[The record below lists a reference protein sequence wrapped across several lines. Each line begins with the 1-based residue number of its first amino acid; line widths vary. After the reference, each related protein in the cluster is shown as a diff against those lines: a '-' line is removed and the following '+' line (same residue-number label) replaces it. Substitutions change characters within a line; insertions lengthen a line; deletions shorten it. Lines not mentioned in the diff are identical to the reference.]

1 MNALFLAIFF
11 VASFA
16 LPAVRYGSSGSMTT
30 VTDGGVGGKLSIH
43 SLQRFTFARFVFVL
57 FFSSSSFPWRS
68 HSNNGAL
75 GSLGATAVASFRL
88 FWFFLS
94 LSLFFSPL
102 VLFIYSI
109 VCRWFLFNHLGITR
123 LGHFWRLFAGRKILT
138 IFSIIDS
145 SSLPGF
151 VQVGSLFAPTTQFS
165 SLTIGFST
173 KPETGSAIF
182 PVRNET
188 WKTVSVLSPRLLINN
203 TTVEPQPRL

>member
-1 MNALFLAIFF
+1 MEE
-11 VASFA
+11 S
-16 LPAVRYGSSGSMTT
+16 AVSCPFTRCSVS
-30 VTDGGVGGKLSIH
+30 LS
-43 SLQRFTFARFVFVL
+43 LVL
-57 FFSSSSFPWRS
+57 FFFPSFTPPSSFPWRS
-68 HSNNGAL
+68 HSNNGGLGCHCCRLVSLVLVLSFAFAL
-75 GSLGATAVASFRL
+75 FFSSCALHLQHRVSLVPFQSLGDHSPGSLGD
-88 FWFFLS
+88 
-94 LSLFFSPL
+94 FSP
-102 VLFIYSI
+102 
-109 VCRWFLFNHLGITR
+109 
-123 LGHFWRLFAGRKILT
+123 GRKILT

-165 SLTIGFST
+165 SVTIGFST